1 MTAGPFADM
10 VVNLGP
16 VALDLTNAS
25 SVGTGPVTPDQF
37 AWNPRC
43 LKRDLSDAVNRRYA
57 NASGVAA
64 LILGS
69 EDVERFQMTMQGVP
83 GSGSIGVHGGGHY
96 SIGESFLLCFRF
108 LKQKKKGGG
117 PEGAAGDEW

>member
-16 VALDLTNAS
+16 VALDLTNGT

-96 SIGESFLLCFRF
+96 SIGESFFCAFRF
-108 LKQKKKGGG
+108 LKKKRGA
-117 PEGAAGDEW
+117 EGAAGDE